1 MDGSNDVSQL
11 NFKELFQA
19 HSNKESNQPE
29 NKSRFILSI
38 GYYFLVMIIL
48 SSFLFLA
55 LDVLSETSFPEL
67 KETITIRDETNRLF
81 NEYDNILIVLP
92 NSVIDSYLDV
102 DTYPFE
108 ETHFVLVYEGY
119 DGFLY
124 VNNIPTITSDII
136 QSNLDNDVI
145 QVATALNH
153 VPESL
158 SSITILYELSLEDQ
172 FEFTAFT
179 NSLLNFLV
187 YLLLFPV
194 IVLFLKP
201 YIFIDLTQAKT
212 YQSKWISLVVAGYL
226 YVLAGNIISNVLI
239 EIMQL
244 LTNTQSDIA
253 MNQAIIM
260 ESLQG
265 NCVILMVISAV
276 LLGPIVEEL
285 IFRKAIFG
293 LFKNNTIAMIV
304 SSFAFGIIH
313 VLSEP
318 SIIDLMINII
328 PYLVMGFVFGYLY
341 IKHERNLFVV
351 TIVHILTNLIS
362 IISILLI
369 Y

>member
-1 MDGSNDVSQL
+1 MERSNDVSQL
-11 NFKELFQA
+11 NFKELFQT
-19 HSNKESNQPE
+19 HSNKESNQPV

-48 SSFLFLA
+48 SAFLFLA
-55 LDVLSETSFPEL
+55 LDAIAENSFPEL
-67 KETITIRDETNRLF
+67 KETITLRDDTNRLF

-92 NSVIDSYLDV
+92 NSVMDIYADV
-102 DTYPFE
+102 NTYSFE

-119 DGFLY
+119 DDFLY
-124 VNNIPTITSDII
+124 VDNIPTITSDII
-136 QSNLDNDVI
+136 QSNLDNDLI
-145 QVATALNH
+145 RVATTLNQI
-153 VPESL
+153 PESL
-158 SSITILYELSLEDQ
+158 DSVPVVYALSLEDRL
-172 FEFTAFT
+172 EFTSFA
-179 NSLLNFLV
+179 NSLLNFIV

-212 YQSKWISLVVAGYL
+212 YQTKWMSLIVAGYL

-239 EIMQL
+239 EVMQL
-244 LTNTQSDIA
+244 LTNTQSDTA

-265 NCVILMVISAV
+265 NGVILMVISAV

-313 VLSEP
+313 ILSEP

-341 IKHERNLFVV
+341 IKHQRNLFVV
-351 TIVHILTNLIS
+351 TMVHILTNLIS

>member
-1 MDGSNDVSQL
+1 MDGSDEMSQL
-11 NFKELFQA
+11 NFKELFQKNTENEPTQ
-19 HSNKESNQPE
+19 SMNKG
-29 NKSRFILSI
+29 RFILSI

-48 SSFLFLA
+48 SAFLFLA
-55 LDVLSETSFPEL
+55 LDALAETTFPEL
-67 KETITIRDETNRLF
+67 KETVTLRDDTNRLF
-81 NEYDNILIVLP
+81 NDYDNILIVLP
-92 NSVIDSYLDV
+92 NSVLDQYN
-102 DTYPFE
+102 DLETYPFE
-108 ETHFVLVYEGY
+108 KTHFVVVYEGF
-119 DGFLY
+119 DDFIY
-124 VNNIPTITSDII
+124 VNDLPTITSDII
-136 QSNLDNDVI
+136 LTNYENETI
-145 QVATALNH
+145 QIAAAISHLPN
-153 VPESL
+153 
-158 SSITILYELSLEDQ
+158 SIASISVVYELSIEDRLE
-172 FEFTAFT
+172 FSSFA

-194 IVLFLKP
+194 IVIFLKP
-201 YIFIDLTQAKT
+201 YILLDIKRANT
-212 YQSKWISLVVAGYL
+212 YRSKWLSLIVAGYL

-239 EIMQL
+239 EVMQL
-244 LTNTQSDIA
+244 LTNTQSEIA

-265 NCVILMVISAV
+265 NGVILMIISAV

-318 SIIDLMINII
+318 SFIDLLINII
-328 PYLVMGFVFGYLY
+328 PYVVMGFVFGYLY
-341 IKHERNLFVV
+341 VKHERNLFVV
-351 TIVHILTNLIS
+351 TFVHILTNLIS

>member
-11 NFKELFQA
+11 NFKELFQT
-19 HSNKESNQPE
+19 HSNKESNQLV

-38 GYYFLVMIIL
+38 GYYFFVMIIL

-55 LDVLSETSFPEL
+55 LDAFAETSFPEL
-67 KETITIRDETNRLF
+67 KETITLRDETNRLF

-92 NSVIDSYLDV
+92 NSVIDTYLDV

-119 DGFLY
+119 DDFLY

-136 QSNLDNDVI
+136 QSNLDNDMI
-145 QVATALNH
+145 RVATAFNNL
-153 VPESL
+153 PESL
-158 SSITILYELSLEDQ
+158 NSITFIYELSLEDR
-172 FEFTAFT
+172 FEFSTFA

-194 IVLFLKP
+194 IILFLKP
-201 YIFIDLTQAKT
+201 YIIIDLSQAKT
-212 YQSKWISLVVAGYL
+212 YQAKWISLIVAGYL

-244 LTNTQSDIA
+244 ITNTQSDIA

-265 NCVILMVISAV
+265 NGVILMVISAV

-293 LFKNNTIAMIV
+293 LFKNNTIAMII

-351 TIVHILTNLIS
+351 TMVHILTNLIS
-362 IISILLI
+362 IISIILI